1 METAIRKQSISFAES
16 IFKRL
21 GLIKCVQSI
30 YDQIEEEFAGS
41 YSRTNDYDDDCST
54 AATYGGTLADTYS
67 LIESGKF
74 CYAVRSKLSLQE
86 QQLLLILAQ
95 KKTFNVS
102 VERAD
107 RSGQL
112 WSIEFSLPL
121 VPNKNNGDLL
131 TLSYLLQISTQGKLV
146 SIQASSNRELDEAQ
160 LERLI
165 FLYSMKC

>member
-1 METAIRKQSISFAES
+1 METATRKQSISFAES

-30 YDQIEEEFAGS
+30 YDEIEEEFAGS

-54 AATYGGTLADTYS
+54 AATYGGTLTDTYTI
-67 LIESGKF
+67 IESGKC
-74 CYAVRSKLSLQE
+74 CYTIRSKLSLQE
-86 QQLLLILAQ
+86 QQMLRILAQ
-95 KKTFNVS
+95 KKTFDIS

-107 RSGQL
+107 RFGQL

-121 VPNKNNGDLL
+121 VPNKHNGDML
-131 TLSYLLQISTQGKLV
+131 TLSYLLKISTQGKLV
-146 SIQASSNRELDEAQ
+146 SFKASSNRELDEAQ

-165 FLYSMKC
+165 FLHSMKC